1 MAKGAGRIAIH
12 LVAFVLGVILMIAGL
27 AMGVTIVLLPFGL
40 PVGIGGLFVAM
51 WGLFGWANEG
61 TATPAGP
68 K

>member
-1 MAKGAGRIAIH
+1 MAKGAGRVAVH
-12 LVAFVLGVILMIAGL
+12 LAAFVAGVILMIAGL

-51 WGLFGWANEG
+51 WGLFGWADEA
-61 TATPAGP
+61 TARAGGP